1 MNLNLDKLDYKFKQK
16 PLLVGGMAMEYYG
29 LRKSGKDVD
38 LVVAEEDIVGLIK
51 KHPNRLKDLRGDLG
65 VCPLNF
71 EIWRTIC
78 YLDYQTL
85 SNGAIVKKDF
95 MVISLENLLFMK
107 ALGYKNEKYLK
118 DVKLIADN
126 ILKNQGRFYEQEK
139 KHNEK
144 ILQGVRKITYIEKKG
159 SVDQTK

>member
-1 MNLNLDKLDYKFKQK
+1 MNLPLDKLNYVFKQK

-29 LRKSGKDVD
+29 LRKSGWDID
-38 LVVAEEDIVGLIK
+38 LVVAEEDIIALIK
-51 KHPNRLKDLRGDLG
+51 KYPNRVKDLWGDLG
-65 VCPLNF
+65 VCPKDF

-78 YLDYQTL
+78 YLDYKTL

-95 MVISLENLLFMK
+95 LVISLENLLFMK

-118 DVKLIADN
+118 DVKLIADS

-144 ILQGVRKITYIEKKG
+144 ILHGIEKITYIEKKG
-159 SVDQTK
+159 PVKKSS